1 MDYLLKKELS
11 TAEKYKD
18 NVFMLISCKIIREE
32 MLTSQSFLD
41 ACQLYVGQQATKL
54 WRGKK
59 LNFKNVYFLGTDS
72 KRQKKLIGRRAIM

>member
-11 TAEKYKD
+11 TAKKYKD

-32 MLTSQSFLD
+32 MLTSQSLLD

-54 WRGKK
+54 
-59 LNFKNVYFLGTDS
+59 
-72 KRQKKLIGRRAIM
+72 

>member
-11 TAEKYKD
+11 TAEKYKH

-54 WRGKK
+54 
-59 LNFKNVYFLGTDS
+59 
-72 KRQKKLIGRRAIM
+72 